1 MWESNGQQ
9 AFAKRKR
16 RRALKNLIIL
26 SLCILFLVQLVL
38 WMRLSARV
46 NTLNEQ
52 LAEANRRLDTMA
64 SAVSSG
70 EEQLRGFLEMQ
81 EAGKDGQ
88 SQAQPEPGQE
98 LMQEPELGSRFP
110 GEEAL
115 NEDEKAFE
123 ETAAHKVYLTFDDG
137 PSSYTREILDIL
149 DRYEVKATFF
159 VVGKEDAESMETLAM
174 IADRGHSLGMHS
186 YSHKYE
192 ELYESEESFAEDFG
206 RIQDYI
212 YEAAGVKS
220 NLYRFPGGSSNQVSS
235 VPMEEFA
242 KYLESQ
248 GVRFFDWN
256 VSSGDGGRNQL
267 TAETLIENCIQGI
280 EDRGTSVILLHDSAQ
295 KSTTV
300 EALPAMIEKIL
311 AMEDTAILPI
321 TEETALVQHISIK

>member
-88 SQAQPEPGQE
+88 SQAQPEQGQE
-98 LMQEPELGSRFP
+98 LMPEQEQGSRFP